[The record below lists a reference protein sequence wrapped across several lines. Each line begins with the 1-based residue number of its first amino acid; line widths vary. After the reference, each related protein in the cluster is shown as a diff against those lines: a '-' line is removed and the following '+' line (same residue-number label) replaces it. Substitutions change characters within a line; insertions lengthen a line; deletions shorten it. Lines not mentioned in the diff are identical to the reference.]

1 MYDINN
7 ARCVEIKSA
16 ELDVLNSDEL
26 KRISLG
32 KYENEHY
39 EFEKVQ
45 KSGVTTKLY
54 YDPRYGTID
63 NKQICSVCFER
74 HENCFG
80 HVGHL
85 EFVLPLF
92 NPLFYKELQEL
103 LNLVCYNCYNFCC
116 SEDVIFL
123 LKQVFQLKTLNEIES
138 TNKLIYKE
146 NCDYEYLISEIEKLY
161 KKICKDSDISLEDII
176 ESISDEDESNTDNNL
191 HNNDNDNLTT
201 KGKEKNYLEELSEI
215 DNKENNKLKE
225 KINKYKFDAN
235 KLAYQSNYN
244 YEEYLILSKTIKMH
258 MKKSSKC
265 YYCKFHRNISAKI
278 SQKRD
283 TINFVGIYT
292 KNSFFK
298 KYFPKMKKKDDDS
311 FDINEYDEL
320 NYESENE
327 EKKKKRK
334 LDESDHFVDIN
345 EKYTNNFKD
354 YTFNEKMKKEMNS
367 DSSIEH
373 SLNNNDNNIY
383 GNIDNNL
390 NERNTSFSEML
401 DNYKKQNIKEKCTIR
416 LFSFQVIDILK
427 KIFVKN
433 NKEII
438 DLLYPFTKKDG
449 YKIFFLYDM
458 GISANR
464 FRSRYRGMHKRTKMA
479 GTLCKI
485 NNFLNLCLNAKKEI
499 DFDSLLE
506 HNKKE
511 LTLYK
516 QMFSLLSLKIRYKL
530 NNNIMDDDTEITK
543 MEFLKCYSLVYH
555 NKSTYINIL
564 FSSLQIGVNT
574 FYDSNLADK
583 INNRNMTNIGI
594 REILDKKEGIL
605 RKNIMG
611 KRVNHCAR
619 TVISPDT
626 FIETNQVGMPLEFA
640 KVLTVDEY
648 VTHHNLE
655 YIKKL
660 IENGPHIYPGAIS
673 YKDSKGRVFKISH
686 DYEQRLKLLKQL
698 DNINFRNENCYIVH
712 RHARDGDIVI
722 MNRQPTLHKF
732 SIMAHYIKIFEKEKI
747 FRLNYVN
754 CSSYNADF
762 DGDEMNM
769 HLLQTP
775 LARAEA
781 SHLMNCDFLF
791 TSFKDGSPLRGLAQD
806 FILGGLHLT
815 SLETFLNYDEY
826 CNLLQCSLNCLI
838 SQKNS
843 FFFKKKKN
851 MHKIDDT
858 TTTTNNNNNN
868 NNQNTPYNNKQN
880 FNSFS
885 GNNVKITNY
894 NYLDPY
900 ANILNQ
906 INFSIVTDEPAIL
919 FPKKIWTGKQL
930 ITSILKTIIDKVAV
944 ETFNKN
950 NDNEFMKN
958 YKGINYTS
966 KAKTSAELWSFDP
979 VKECEVIIKNSEL
992 LQGIL
997 DKFHFG
1003 ASSNSLIHLCFEL
1016 FGPKTAGVLLDCFGR
1031 LFISFLQL
1039 RGSSLSLYDF
1049 ILNKDAKREK
1059 SLIKKRIS
1067 FTGFYLQNLF
1077 VHSIAKS
1084 LNADIND
1091 MNSYAKRKKE
1101 CNNEKNDII
1110 INKMYDSYKKKEEII
1125 SYFEQK
1131 KGKQLKLSSNSNKY
1145 MKEEKE
1151 ANYSKKKSDIL
1162 GSISNYKNMDNM
1174 KKEKEMELK
1183 KNYGV
1188 TDDNI
1193 LKEKYIDLKE
1203 EKYFIALLN
1212 KKIEDICAQKIKE
1225 EKGTFFI
1232 NNENTSNLDDKKRRE
1247 MDSSD
1252 SDNIFKRNFTL
1263 YEKYINN
1270 KDDIYNCKQDE
1281 KKDSIILNTVIHKL
1295 YNSIKEPSF
1304 FSNPTFTGKKIIKII
1319 EKILDFLKEAK
1330 CNKRLKIFIIFE
1342 LFQNKNIMKYFPSL
1356 MNYLHDFNYDLSNE
1370 EIIKNVVNN
1379 IYFEEYC
1386 PTSPFKNPISLN
1398 KDNIIKNKDEY
1409 KLNKFINFYESS
1421 IHKKED
1427 DAYTKKEITNSVDN
1441 ISNNDDY
1448 ELNIKEISLH
1458 DKKLIKNCL
1467 ISSFPSFLLNDDIC
1481 NLSYNDK
1488 YQYFEEYLKV
1498 KEEKEDGYFKFYD
1511 MKDIFYKMEY
1521 LINNFFSLNRFDF
1534 DTLIDSLFQP
1544 YLCRVSSSTDHLI
1557 NMNNLINKFLNNG
1570 FSNMIFTGAKGSK
1583 VNYSMICGILDQ
1595 QYLEGKRVP
1604 RMKSGK
1610 TLPSFHRYDY
1620 GARSCGLITD
1630 CFLEGL
1636 RPQEYFFHCMSGRE
1650 GLIDTAVK
1658 TAKSGYIQR
1667 CLIKCMESVVLHYD
1681 GTVRNEDNSII
1692 QFLYGEDG
1700 IDPSKTAYL
1709 DSSNDLLYN
1718 YNLSFSKYLKNNV
1731 HEKILNNE
1739 DIFQN
1744 HIRKWKD
1751 EEPVI
1756 CHYNPYTFI
1765 GSVSDKFNKKLSKT
1779 FFNNFNFPNYRDLP
1793 KDFDTLSTLLLK
1805 SKYFNSLCNPGE
1817 SIGILVAQSFGEPA
1831 TQMTLNTFHLAGTEN
1846 VTMGIPRLKEIFLTS
1861 KLTSKPMIYVPIKI
1875 ELKTNDIN
1883 KMKLYIT
1890 NIADKILNSYK
1901 SICLSDVV
1909 YGVGVERKLILKE
1922 NKNNVHY
1929 INGSEFDDEKVSSNI
1944 DVNVQVAKI
1953 MNVLK
1958 NVNISFDCK
1967 KEWNYEIIIQ
1977 FENLYHFCK
1986 IYKQIS
1992 IPFILHK
1999 VTSAILTSVLNKIQ
2013 ESLIFHNIN
2022 SISSFNHEYYDELYD
2037 FISKKL
2043 VTEFNFNVEKYE
2055 YKDDEGQINAK
2066 LKYMANENKTDKSGD
2081 KQNDDQDDVNENYS
2095 NLQNKNA
2102 YNNNVG
2108 DSSYNGKK
2116 NKEFNVHSDIEDND
2130 MSEKEENIYKGKK
2143 KWEGETESEAEKEEE
2158 ESESEEGKGDENEY
2172 DEDDVIDSEVESEKD
2187 EDYNEENKNKVENEK
2202 YGNDDDD
2209 DDDDDEDEDEEKVE
2223 EENKQMKE
2231 KDNILNNN
2239 NVCRY
2244 EKDMSKLKNSKNTK
2258 SDKNKN
2264 EKNDENVNL
2273 HENSYFTNRNSSDE
2287 LKLSES
2293 SNDSGTVN
2301 YFSSEA
2307 SVTHHV
2313 SVESDDSNNI
2323 KDKICGENSHHKK
2336 NILDKNKMKTKE
2348 KIKASTITGS
2358 TTVSSPATST
2368 ISTPI
2373 KKIDEDTEEEK
2384 KDEDEEEEEEE
2395 RKQKEK
2401 DEEENFTKSFENML
2415 YNYKN
2420 NINLGDSESDED
2432 EENGEKKNEQKFV
2445 KNIID
2450 KIKSSLLRFVKK
2462 INFSPITWTL
2472 KFEVGWD
2479 INFFPY
2485 PIDFLTYLK
2494 SEISKETLYKV
2505 KDLNNPKI
2513 LKGKDIT
2520 HSGSEYELQIEG
2532 KNIYKL
2538 YNIKDKYIDKT
2549 KLYCNDIYAIVKTY
2563 GIEAGRL
2570 CITKELKKVFDA
2582 YGIKI
2587 DFRHLS
2593 FISDFMTHTGDLK
2606 AFNRHGMGNFRNV
2619 LHKMSFECATNFLI
2633 QGCVHKSID
2642 HLSTASSSLFF
2653 GKHIKVGTNLADV
2666 ITCIGK

>member
-1 MYDINN
+1 MYDINS

-80 HVGHL
+80 HIGHI
-85 EFVLPLF
+85 EFILPLF

-123 LKQVFQLKTLNEIES
+123 LKHVFQLKTMNEIES

-146 NCDYEYLISEIEKLY
+146 NCDYELLIDEIEKLY
-161 KKICKDSDISLEDII
+161 KKICKDSDISLEDIV
-176 ESISDEDESNTDNNL
+176 ESISDDDENDVEDNFSDNN
-191 HNNDNDNLTT
+191 NDKLTL
-201 KGKEKNYLEELSEI
+201 KKEEKDYSEELSEM
-215 DNKENNKLKE
+215 DNMKKDKLKE
-225 KINKYKFDAN
+225 KIRKYKFDAN

-244 YEEYLILSKTIKMH
+244 YEEYLILSKTIKIH

-265 YYCKFHRNISAKI
+265 CFCKFQRNISAKM

-298 KYFPKMKKKDDDS
+298 KYFPKMKKKDEDN
-311 FDINEYDEL
+311 FDVNEYDEL
-320 NYESENE
+320 NCENDNG
-327 EKKKKRK
+327 EKKKKINSNEHFMDIDEEDTNK
-334 LDESDHFVDIN
+334 L
-345 EKYTNNFKD
+345 KD
-354 YTFNEKMKKEMNS
+354 YSFNEEMNS
-367 DSSIEH
+367 DSSVEH
-373 SLNNNDNNIY
+373 SLNNNN
-383 GNIDNNL
+383 NNL
-390 NERNTSFSEML
+390 DKNNVTFSEML
-401 DNYKKQNIKEKCTIR
+401 NNYKKQNIKEKCTIR

-433 NKEII
+433 NKEVIE
-438 DLLYPFTKKDG
+438 LLYPFTRRDG

-485 NNFLNLCLNAKKEI
+485 NNFLNLCINAKKEV
-499 DFDSLLE
+499 DFDNLLE

-516 QMFSLLSLKIRYKL
+516 EMFSLFSLKMRYKL

-543 MEFLKCYSLVYH
+543 MEFLKCYSLVYN

-564 FSSLQIGVNT
+564 FSSLQTGVNT

-583 INNRNMTNIGI
+583 LNNRTMTNIGI

-626 FIETNQVGMPLEFA
+626 FIETNQIGMPLEFA

-648 VTHHNLE
+648 VTEHNLE

-673 YKDSKGRVFKISH
+673 YKDSKGRVFKLSH
-686 DYEQRLKLLKQL
+686 LYEQRLKLLKQL
-698 DNINFRNENCYIVH
+698 DNINFRSENCYIVH

-754 CSSYNADF
+754 CNSYNADF
-762 DGDEMNM
+762 DGDEMNL

-851 MHKIDDT
+851 NIGKIDDI
-858 TTTTNNNNNN
+858 
-868 NNQNTPYNNKQN
+868 NQNTPCDNKQN
-880 FNSFS
+880 FNSFN
-885 GNNVKITNY
+885 GNNLKINNY

-906 INFSIVTDEPAIL
+906 TNFSIITDEPAIL
-919 FPKKIWTGKQL
+919 FPKKLWTGKQL
-930 ITSILKTIIDKVAV
+930 ITSILKTIIDKVAIQ
-944 ETFNKN
+944 TFNKN

-966 KAKTSAELWSFDP
+966 KSKTSAELWSFDP
-979 VKECEVIIKNSEL
+979 DKEFEVIIKNSEL

-1016 FGPKTAGVLLDCFGR
+1016 FGSKTAGVLLDCFGR
-1031 LFISFLQL
+1031 LFINFLQI

-1049 ILNKDAKREK
+1049 ILNEDAKREK

-1077 VHSIAKS
+1077 AHSIAKS

-1091 MNSYAKRKKE
+1091 MNSYAKRKMN
-1101 CNNEKNDII
+1101 CNNKENDII
-1110 INKMYDSYKKKEEII
+1110 IKKMYDSYKKKEEII
-1125 SYFEQK
+1125 NQFEEK
-1131 KGKQLKLSSNSNKY
+1131 
-1145 MKEEKE
+1145 KEESYTE
-1151 ANYSKKKSDIL
+1151 KKNNIQSRISDYKSV
-1162 GSISNYKNMDNM
+1162 GNM
-1174 KKEKEMELK
+1174 KKEEEMELK
-1183 KNYGV
+1183 KNNNGV
-1188 TDDNI
+1188 AYNI
-1193 LKEKYIDLKE
+1193 IKEKCIDIKE

-1212 KKIEDICAQKIKE
+1212 KEIEDICTQKIIE
-1225 EKGTFFI
+1225 EKDIFSI
-1232 NNENTSNLDDKKRRE
+1232 NNENNSNLNDKKRRE
-1247 MDSSD
+1247 IIPSFSD
-1252 SDNIFKRNFTL
+1252 YAFKKYFTL

-1270 KDDIYNCKQDE
+1270 KDPIYSCKEDE
-1281 KKDSIILNTVIHKL
+1281 TKDSLFLGNVIHKL

-1304 FSNPTFTGKKIIKII
+1304 FNNPTITGKKIMKII
-1319 EKILDFLKEAK
+1319 EKILVFLKEAK
-1330 CNKRLKIFIIFE
+1330 CNKRLKIYIIFE

-1356 MNYLHDFNYDLSNE
+1356 VNYLHDFNYDISNE
-1370 EIIKNVVNN
+1370 EIIKNVINN
-1379 IYFEEYC
+1379 IYFKEDC
-1386 PTSPFKNPISLN
+1386 SISLN
-1398 KDNIIKNKDEY
+1398 KDDIKKEKDEY
-1409 KLNKFINFYESS
+1409 KLKKFINFYES
-1421 IHKKED
+1421 IYKKGYKKQVD
-1427 DAYTKKEITNSVDN
+1427 TNAKKEITHDDDN
-1441 ISNNDDY
+1441 ISNNNDY
-1448 ELNIKEISLH
+1448 ELNAKEMNLH
-1458 DKKLIKNCL
+1458 DEKIIKNCL
-1467 ISSFPSFLLNDDIC
+1467 ISSFPSFLLNDDIR
-1481 NLSYNDK
+1481 NLSYNGK
-1488 YQYFEEYLKV
+1488 YQYFEDYV
-1498 KEEKEDGYFKFYD
+1498 NIKEDEEDGYFKFYD

-1521 LINNFFSLNRFDF
+1521 LINNFFSLNRYDF

-1557 NMNNLINKFLNNG
+1557 NMKNLINKFLNNG

-1604 RMKSGK
+1604 RMKSGR

-1667 CLIKCMESVVLHYD
+1667 CLIKCMESVILHYD

-1718 YNLSFSKYLKNNV
+1718 YNLSFSKYLNNNM
-1731 HEKILNNE
+1731 HGKILNNE
-1739 DIFQN
+1739 EIFKS
-1744 HIRKWKD
+1744 HKRKWKD
-1751 EEPVI
+1751 EEPLI
-1756 CHYNPYTFI
+1756 CHYNPYTYI
-1765 GSVSDKFNKKLSKT
+1765 GSVSDTFQKKLNT
-1779 FFNNFNFPNYRDLP
+1779 IFFNNFNFPNYRHLP
-1793 KDFDTLSTLLLK
+1793 KNFDTLSTLLLK

-1875 ELKTNDIN
+1875 DLKTNDIN
-1883 KMKLYIT
+1883 KMKMYIT

-1901 SICLSDVV
+1901 SILLSDVI
-1909 YGVGVERKLILKE
+1909 YGIGVERKLILKE

-1929 INGSEFDDEKVSSNI
+1929 INGSEFDEEKINSNI
-1944 DVNVQVAKI
+1944 DANVQVAKI

-1958 NVNISFDCK
+1958 NVNLNFDCK

-1977 FENLYHFCK
+1977 FENLNHFCK
-1986 IYKQIS
+1986 IYKQIT

-1999 VTSAILTSVLNKIQ
+1999 VISAILTSVLNKIQ
-2013 ESLIFHNIN
+2013 ESLVFHNIN
-2022 SISSFNHEYYDELYD
+2022 NISSFNHEYYDELYD

-2043 VTEFNFNVEKYE
+2043 VEEFNFNVEKYE

-2066 LKYMANENKTDKSGD
+2066 LKYMANEDEQNKSGN
-2081 KQNDDQDDVNENYS
+2081 KQNGNENELNENYR
-2095 NLQNKNA
+2095 NRQLQNKNA
-2102 YNNNVG
+2102 YNSNK
-2108 DSSYNGKK
+2108 DDFFYEDKK
-2116 NKEFNVHSDIEDND
+2116 NKTFNDQSDIEDND
-2130 MSEKEENIYKGKK
+2130 MSEKEVSIYKGINK
-2143 KWEGETESEAEKEEE
+2143 EVETESEAEKEEGE
-2158 ESESEEGKGDENEY
+2158 TESEEEKEEDEKEY
-2172 DEDDVIDSEVESEKD
+2172 DEDLSESEVENEKD
-2187 EDYNEENKNKVENEK
+2187 EDDIDEDKIKIENEK
-2202 YGNDDDD
+2202 DEYNDD
-2209 DDDDDEDEDEEKVE
+2209 E
-2223 EENKQMKE
+2223 EEEDQHIKEEGNTVNTNDIYGDE
-2231 KDNILNNN
+2231 KD
-2239 NVCRY
+2239 V
-2244 EKDMSKLKNSKNTK
+2244 SKLKNSKYTK
-2258 SDKNKN
+2258 LDKNKN
-2264 EKNDENVNL
+2264 EKNGESINL
-2273 HENSYFTNRNSSDE
+2273 HENSYFTNRNSSNE
-2287 LKLSES
+2287 SKLSES
-2293 SNDSGTVN
+2293 SNVAGTVN

-2313 SVESDDSNNI
+2313 SIESDDSSNR
-2323 KDKICGENSHHKK
+2323 KGKLCGENLHHKE
-2336 NILDKNKMKTKE
+2336 NILDKNKKKAKE
-2348 KIKASTITGS
+2348 KIKTSTITAS
-2358 TTVSSPATST
+2358 TTVSSPVSST
-2368 ISTPI
+2368 ISTPT
-2373 KKIDEDTEEEK
+2373 KRVDEEDIEEEK
-2384 KDEDEEEEEEE
+2384 KEEGEEEE
-2395 RKQKEK
+2395 KQKQK
-2401 DEEENFTKSFENML
+2401 QKQKQENFAKSFENFL
-2415 YNYKN
+2415 YDFKN
-2420 NINLGDSESDED
+2420 NINLVDSESDED
-2432 EENGEKKNEQKFV
+2432 EENSEKKNEQKYV

-2462 INFSPITWTL
+2462 ISFSPITWTL
-2472 KFEVGWD
+2472 KFEIEWD

-2485 PIDFLTYLK
+2485 SIDFLSYLK
-2494 SEISKETLYKV
+2494 LEISKETLYKV

-2582 YGIKI
+2582 YGIQI

-2642 HLSTASSSLFF
+2642 YLSTASSSLFF

-2666 ITCIGK
+2666 ITCVGK